1 MWSITPFE
9 TIIYISLLA
18 VLGNTVSKMKSGIT
32 RIKFLVSAF
41 DCREHKK
48 IDRTH

>member
-9 TIIYISLLA
+9 AIVYISLLA
-18 VLGNTVSKMKSGIT
+18 ILRKSVSKMKSEIT

-41 DCREHKK
+41 DCKKLTK
-48 IDRTH
+48 IDSTH